1 MTSDMTA
8 STRDFTAGTADD
20 LTAVDSRVRDFFQI
34 FAAAGDDLNLDLLG
48 HCFADPFLSA
58 DATGARAVP
67 REIFL
72 QALPRRARMFADAGV
87 GPAALT
93 SLDAER
99 LDDHYLMVRT
109 TWHAPRLAA
118 GEPVRLQSSFLLH
131 DDGDRLRIVLYL
143 NHEGL

>member
-1 MTSDMTA
+1 MTA
-8 STRDFTAGTADD
+8 GPTPGTHDD
-20 LTAVDSRVRDFFQI
+20 LTAVDSRVRDFFEV
-34 FAAAGDDLNLDLLG
+34 FSAAGDDLNLDVLG
-48 HCFADPFLSA
+48 DCFADPFLSA

-67 REIFL
+67 REVFL
-72 QALPRRARMFADAGV
+72 QALPRRARMFADAGI

-93 SLDAER
+93 SLDADR

-109 TWHAPRLAA
+109 AWHAPRLAG